1 MSLKLYQKTIQIHPR
16 VLAQEK
22 QCCDCTF
29 FVENIDPMN
38 SLGWCSNLNE
48 ITMKYDECGA
58 FVRANES
65 MNPNK

>member
-1 MSLKLYQKTIQIHPR
+1 MSLKPYQKTIQIHPR

-22 QCCDCTF
+22 QCCDCTS

-48 ITMKYDECGA
+48 MTMKYDECGT
-58 FVRANES
+58 FVRASPELS
-65 MNPNK
+65 SNK